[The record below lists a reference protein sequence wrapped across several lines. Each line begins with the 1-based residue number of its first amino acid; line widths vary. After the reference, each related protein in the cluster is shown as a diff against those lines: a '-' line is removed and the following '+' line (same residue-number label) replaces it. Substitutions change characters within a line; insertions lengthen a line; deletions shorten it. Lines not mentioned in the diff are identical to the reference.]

1 MNNSGFLQ
9 FFLFVAIA
17 LSIPASAYSQT
28 DSTKKLQV
36 IDKVIAVVGQN
47 MVKESELETAYLQQ
61 KSNRGIIEDA
71 FTVRCDLFEGML
83 INELMLHQAERDS
96 IIVTDE
102 EVNREMDSR
111 IKYMTQMYGSVE
123 NLEKQMKK
131 SIGEIRSFY
140 SDVIRENIMIGQIEH
155 KLTGDVTVT
164 PQEVADFYKSIPQDS
179 LPITEDEYVFSQ
191 IVKLPKVSEDEK
203 NAIKERLNGYRDRIL
218 KGSKFSTLALLYSED
233 PGSAKKGGELGFFSR
248 GDMVSEFENA
258 AFALQDGE
266 ISQVIETQYG
276 FHIIQ
281 MIERRG
287 NQVNCRHILLQP
299 KVSDA
304 QLMEAKAELEKI
316 KSEIERGEI
325 TFEDAIIK
333 YSDDESKI
341 NRGLIIN
348 PYNASASFTKDN
360 INETMSNLDKV
371 DFNSMKEGDI
381 TEPVLFKAESA
392 NAYRLIKIDK
402 KVDAHR
408 VNLVDDYGKIQESA
422 LSARKLE
429 IIKEWAERRIAKTY
443 IRIDPDYQSCDF
455 KLNWLKK

>member
-28 DSTKKLQV
+28 DSTKNLQV

-102 EVNREMDSR
+102 EVNREMDNR

-203 NAIKERLNGYRDRIL
+203 NAVKERLNGYRDRIL

>member
-28 DSTKKLQV
+28 DSTKNLQV

-102 EVNREMDSR
+102 EVNREMDNR
-111 IKYMTQMYGSVE
+111 IKYMTQMYGSIE

-140 SDVIRENIMIGQIEH
+140 RDVIRENIMIGQIEH

-164 PQEVADFYKSIPQDS
+164 PQEVAEFYKSIPQDS

-203 NAIKERLNGYRDRIL
+203 NAVKERLNGYRDRIL

>member
-1 MNNSGFLQ
+1 MNRLGFFQ
-9 FFLFVAIA
+9 IILFAVIA
-17 LSIPASAYSQT
+17 FCSSASAYSQT
-28 DSTKKLQV
+28 ENTDNLQV
-36 IDKVIAVVGQN
+36 VDKVIAVVGQN

-71 FTVRCDLFEGML
+71 FMVRCDLFEGML

-96 IIVTDE
+96 IVVSDE
-102 EVNREMDSR
+102 EVNREMDNR
-111 IKYMTQMYGSVE
+111 IKYMVQMYGSVE

-131 SIGEIRSFY
+131 SISEIRAFY

-155 KLTGDVTVT
+155 KLTGDVTIT

-179 LPITEDEYVFSQ
+179 LPIAEDEYVFSQ
-191 IVKLPKVSEDEK
+191 IVKLPKVSEEEK
-203 NAIKERLNGYRDRIL
+203 NAVKEKLNSYRDRIL
-218 KGSKFSTLALLYSED
+218 KGSKFSTIALLYSED

-266 ISQVIETQYG
+266 ISPVIETQYG

-304 QLMEAKAELEKI
+304 QLLEAKEELERI
-316 KSEIERGEI
+316 KSEIEKGEI
-325 TFEDAIIK
+325 TFEDATIK

-360 INETMSNLDKV
+360 INETMSNLDRV

-381 TEPVLFKAESA
+381 TNPVLFKAESA
-392 NAYRLIKIDK
+392 NAYRLIKVDK

-422 LSARKLE
+422 LSSRKLD
-429 IIKEWAERRIAKTY
+429 IIKEWAEKRIAKTY
-443 IRIDPDYQSCDF
+443 IRIDKDYQDCDF

>member
-1 MNNSGFLQ
+1 
-9 FFLFVAIA
+9 
-17 LSIPASAYSQT
+17 
-28 DSTKKLQV
+28 
-36 IDKVIAVVGQN
+36 
-47 MVKESELETAYLQQ
+47 
-61 KSNRGIIEDA
+61 
-71 FTVRCDLFEGML
+71 
-83 INELMLHQAERDS
+83 
-96 IIVTDE
+96 
-102 EVNREMDSR
+102 
-111 IKYMTQMYGSVE
+111 
-123 NLEKQMKK
+123 
-131 SIGEIRSFY
+131 
-140 SDVIRENIMIGQIEH
+140 MIGQIEH
-155 KLTGDVTVT
+155 KLTGDVTIT

-179 LPITEDEYVFSQ
+179 LPIAEDEYVFSQ
-191 IVKLPKVSEDEK
+191 IVKLPKVSEEEK
-203 NAIKERLNGYRDRIL
+203 NAVKDRLNDYRDRIL
-218 KGSKFSTLALLYSED
+218 KGSKFSTIALLYSED

-266 ISQVIETQYG
+266 ISPVIETQYG

-304 QLMEAKAELEKI
+304 QLLEAKEELEKI
-316 KSEIERGEI
+316 KSEIEKGEI

-341 NRGLIIN
+341 NRGLVIN

-360 INETMSNLDKV
+360 INETMSNLDRV
-371 DFNSMKEGDI
+371 DFSSMKEGDI
-381 TEPVLFKAESA
+381 TNPVLFKAESA
-392 NAYRLIKIDK
+392 NAYRLIKVDK

-422 LSARKLE
+422 LSSRKLD
-429 IIKEWAERRIAKTY
+429 IIKEWAEKRIAKTY
-443 IRIDPDYQSCDF
+443 IRIDKDYQDCDF